1 LQDNGAW
8 ACDFWGI
15 GMRPKERTKT
25 PQNDLFRLKLAKLI
39 DLRHELCRLGER
51 INWQG
56 LVDQFAALYSEHG
69 HPGVPIRLMAGLHYL
84 KHAFGLSDE
93 AVVKGWL
100 ENPYWQYFCGEE
112 YFQHRLPIDPSLM
125 TRFRSRLGPSGCEKL
140 LELTITAG
148 LATQVVKPASFKQ
161 VTVDTTV
168 QEKAIAFPTDGRLY
182 HKGRVWLVRLAKH
195 SGIELRQSYVRKG
208 KQALFMQQ
216 PLLRPPV
223 RTLSKRKR
231 SAHADSG
238 IGAFAVQAQAERCD
252 FLHRGGKFDN
262 PFSMCGGPGLPSKP
276 ALQADLPPDS
286 IQGEDSEQER

>member
-1 LQDNGAW
+1 
-8 ACDFWGI
+8 
-15 GMRPKERTKT
+15 MRPKERTKT
-25 PQNDLFRLKLAKLI
+25 AQSDLFRLKLAKLI
-39 DLRHELCRLGER
+39 DPRHELCRLGER

-56 LVDQFAALYSEHG
+56 LVDQFGALYSEQG

-168 QEKAIAFPTDGRLY
+168 QEKAISFPTDGRLY
-182 HKGRVWLVRLAKH
+182 HKGRVWLVRMAKR

-216 PLLRPPV
+216 RYAAARQP
-223 RTLSKRKR
+223 KRARRELKR
-231 SAHADSG
+231 SKVYLGRVYRDILRQLPAQSA
-238 IGAFAVQAQAERCD
+238 AVQEHFTEPLALVARLLAQQRHD
-252 FLHRGGKFDN
+252 KNKLYSLHA
-262 PFSMCGGPGLPSKP
+262 P
-276 ALQADLPPDS
+276 
-286 IQGEDSEQER
+286 EVE